1 MKLQLPYAF
10 DTEDTDGKKGQLSF
24 PPYVIWKSQFDSSLD
39 NDQIKTHLTVVL
51 NRYGNKV
58 RDMRIDRDDKMI
70 TVTCYSDYFKR
81 NPGEKWTFTLEDA
94 SRHPIRW

>member
-1 MKLQLPYAF
+1 MILQLPYAF
-10 DTEDTDGKKGQLSF
+10 DTEDADGKRGQLAF

-39 NDQIKTHLTVVL
+39 NEQIKAHLTAVL

-70 TVTCYSDYFKR
+70 TVTCYSDYSKYH
-81 NPGEKWTFTLEDA
+81 PGEKWTFTLEDE
-94 SRHPIRW
+94 SKHPIRW